1 MLYVFENLIKTT
13 IVCSLG
19 ICLLL
24 FLKRYL
30 FKKFSKRF
38 NYYIWLIVVFRMLL
52 FLFNY
57 TIVYEVKESKEN
69 TVGNNITQIDIS
81 TDNNLMLYVA
91 YLWLF
96 VTIVIA
102 VYTFIKYTRFKNLVV
117 DVSYDIE
124 EYTIYDLEIIYH
136 QAKIYYI
143 FGYYDNALNTNKK
156 LLEKSKN
163 AKNYNYVK
171 LAYKNIYLCFE
182 KIQNYE
188 MSMKYF
194 KMYYELKMMYIKA
207 RNRNYI
213 DSLNYRHE
221 YIEKEINNMRK
232 VKLDLDKKKYI
243 DHLTSAYNR
252 TFLNDFLEKQEV
264 SEYCT
269 AFMIDV
275 DYFKEYNDTYGHY
288 NGDIALKD
296 ITIII
301 KKYLKKDM
309 LMIRYGG
316 EEFLILSVCKD
327 YKKSKIFGRKLCRIV
342 KKFLNNNLT
351 VSIGID
357 TCKNSSI
364 DIREIIE
371 NADKAL
377 YKAKESGRNRC
388 LHYHDFKNF

>member
-124 EYTIYDLEIIYH
+124 DNDINCIYKNLLKELNIKKKIELRGSDELISPAGMGLFKSYIFLPDYPYSKSELTWILKHELMHFKNKDILIKFLVLSVRIIYWFNPLV
-136 QAKIYYI
+136 YI
-143 FGYYDNALNTNKK
+143 MSNRVNLDCELCCDESVLADCSLKDKKEYALA
-156 LLEKSKN
+156 LIKSIKFS
-163 AKNYNYVK
+163 KNYNS
-171 LAYKNIYLCFE
+171 
-182 KIQNYE
+182 KILTTE
-188 MSMKYF
+188 F
-194 KMYYELKMMYIKA
+194 
-207 RNRNYI
+207 
-213 DSLNYRHE
+213 
-221 YIEKEINNMRK
+221 
-232 VKLDLDKKKYI
+232 DK
-243 DHLTSAYNR
+243 TN
-252 TFLNDFLEKQEV
+252 LEKRLE
-264 SEYCT
+264 S
-269 AFMIDV
+269 
-275 DYFKEYNDTYGHY
+275 
-288 NGDIALKD
+288 
-296 ITIII
+296 
-301 KKYLKKDM
+301 
-309 LMIRYGG
+309 
-316 EEFLILSVCKD
+316 
-327 YKKSKIFGRKLCRIV
+327 IV
-342 KKFLNNNLT
+342 KKKGKSGILIAVLVFMTSITSFVEVDAQVRIDEGNNRMNNNINEFLLNKT
-351 VSIGID
+351 TDKIINIYYKDAPSKIRKFYED
-357 TCKNSSI
+357 KCKLEGKI
-364 DIREIIE
+364 PRDYDIIE
-371 NADKAL
+371 VDMKDYNKL
-377 YKAKESGRNRC
+377 IK
-388 LHYHDFKNF
+388 